1 MTYTY
6 TCFEWKNKT
15 WSHDN
20 AWLISFNSIIM
31 ANHIQFN
38 IFNSIHE
45 MCWQIS
51 LHPSLSLSL
60 LFMFWAERNIYSLYT
75 ILLLA
80 QFCNLQIHRKCRVVN
95 CDKIKCKV
103 QSHFMRCMIS
113 DSVNRIELVLLWS
126 INVWISNKISLK
138 SWLIHYQH

>member
-1 MTYTY
+1 MITWQRLTNFIQFYYNGESYTVQ
-6 TCFEWKNKT
+6 
-15 WSHDN
+15 
-20 AWLISFNSIIM
+20 
-31 ANHIQFN
+31 HIQFN
-38 IFNSIHE
+38 SWNVLANIA
-45 MCWQIS
+45 
-51 LHPSLSLSL
+51 PSLSL